1 MVEADRFNAAA
12 ICIIVL
18 LFESINEICSRS
30 SACNLPLYF
39 MAQFSVYCR
48 SCGNLLISSVS
59 ASENDTTSTKST
71 SQKGH
76 SIAEGYILPFLFSGA
91 EHSGL
96 LHI

>member
-39 MAQFSVYCR
+39 MAQFSVYSRYTKFCIGTLK
-48 SCGNLLISSVS
+48 SSSVS
-59 ASENDTTSTKST
+59 
-71 SQKGH
+71 
-76 SIAEGYILPFLFSGA
+76 YF
-91 EHSGL
+91 
-96 LHI
+96 